1 MYILGG
7 SKMSEEKQHLTNKN
21 EDFIFRFKRLLA
33 QNGQLSGEKIDEITT
48 EVEQRLLSAQGT
60 GKTAAQLFGTPTQ
73 AVQQYLDPRNN
84 TKKLHEYK
92 FWNLALD
99 TSLAILMLFLAVFGV
114 SLFFSKNA
122 NNQGAGIVSLILI
135 SALGGSIYTAVVVK
149 LTPNP
154 KGKQQ
159 ANAKSN
165 RWLYLIGAVLAW
177 LIGFLVL
184 GMLPSMINPTLPPV
198 VYIVLLGLAYL
209 LFRWN
214 RQQSGLK
221 GGFLAIS
228 QLSQQARL
236 EASQAKK

>member
-1 MYILGG
+1 
-7 SKMSEEKQHLTNKN
+7 MSEEKKYLTHKN

-48 EVEQRLLSAQGT
+48 DVEQRLLDAQGT
-60 GKTAAQLFGTPTQ
+60 GQTAAQIFGTPTQ
-73 AVQQYLDPRNN
+73 AVQQYLDPRRIA
-84 TKKLHEYK
+84 KKLHDYK

-99 TSLAILMLFLAVFGV
+99 TSLAILMLFLAVFSI
-114 SLFFSKNA
+114 SLFFAKNT

-135 SALGGSIYTAVVVK
+135 SALGGSIYTAVIVK

-154 KGKQQ
+154 KRTQQ
-159 ANAKSN
+159 TNAKSR

-184 GMLPSMINPTLPPV
+184 GMLPQVINPTLPPLA
-198 VYIVLLGLAYL
+198 YIILLGLVYL

-214 RQQSGLK
+214 RQHSGLK

-228 QLSQQARL
+228 QLSQQARF